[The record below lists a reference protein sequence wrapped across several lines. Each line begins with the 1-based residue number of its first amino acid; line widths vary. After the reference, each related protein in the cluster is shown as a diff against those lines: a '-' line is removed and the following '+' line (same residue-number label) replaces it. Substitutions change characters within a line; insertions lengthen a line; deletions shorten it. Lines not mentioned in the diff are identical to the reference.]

1 MVGGV
6 FSRQGEGDKAISIGK
21 LLTKSLEE
29 LYTKHVEVASRGK
42 AKATEKGRPASL
54 DERLLRA
61 YAEATYCTGTVCKRL
76 NLPARQGSCSSPD
89 VH

>member
-1 MVGGV
+1 M

-61 YAEATYCTGTVCKRL
+61 YAEATYCTGNVCKRL
-76 NLPARQGSCSSPD
+76 NPAKQLFT
-89 VH
+89 